1 MLVSGVFNR
10 YTTNKKRVLFVMSF
24 SLLSISSF
32 ASNTQGNNKAT
43 ATLSPT
49 CVFSVNNINFGV
61 LNLAN
66 KTANTTSSI
75 NVLCTRN
82 TVYSLDL
89 TYGTPHNAA
98 YWANGRPNSAL
109 MIGQN
114 SGDKLAYGIQVGTTF
129 ITTGSNWVAPIN
141 RTATGKQENIPL
153 IAEYA
158 FGYFET
164 LRYPT
169 PDNYSDTSTIKI
181 TY

>member
-1 MLVSGVFNR
+1 MLKFLA
-10 YTTNKKRVLFVMSF
+10 TIII
-24 SLLSISSF
+24 SLSSICSF
-32 ASNTQGNNKAT
+32 ASNTQGTNKAT
-43 ATLSPT
+43 ATLNPT

-61 LNLAN
+61 INLAN
-66 KTANTTSSI
+66 KTSDATSSI

-89 TYGTPHNAA
+89 TYGTPHTTA

-109 MIGQN
+109 MMGQTY
-114 SGDKLAYGIQVGTTF
+114 GDKLAYGIQVGTTF

-141 RTATGKQENIPL
+141 RTATGKQETIPL
-153 IAEYA
+153 IAEEVL
-158 FGYFET
+158 GYFET